1 MQPNIKEIWDKT
13 MNILPDTVL
22 RKLADRGIIKSMAEG
37 RRLLRGGGIKI
48 DGETIKENVSLKGT
62 ETIKVGKRT
71 IDLTD

>member
-22 RKLADRGIIKSMAEG
+22 RKLADRDIIKSMAEG

>member
-22 RKLADRGIIKSMAEG
+22 RKLADRDIIKSMAEG

-71 IDLTD
+71 IELTD